1 MTTVTEIA
9 RDTYRIS
16 TYIPEVNLQF
26 NQFLVLDD
34 EPLLFHTGMRAL
46 FPVVLDAVASLV
58 EPARLRWLGFS
69 HFEADE
75 CGSLNEWYE
84 LAPQAH
90 AVCSLTGKLVSVD
103 DFAPSR
109 PARGMKDGEAFSTG
123 SHRFCFMQTPHL
135 PHCWDAGLLFD
146 ETTGTLLCSD
156 LFHQLGDVEALTT
169 ADVTD
174 RFEQV
179 LRSYQRGPLAD
190 YMPYTPRTRR
200 ILDSIAALQ
209 PTTLAAMHGSTYVG
223 DGARAIGELARVMHE
238 VLGSEPSQ
246 DLFRPG
252 SSP

>member
-1 MTTVTEIA
+1 MNSVTEIA

-16 TYIPEVNLQF
+16 TYIPEVDLQF

-46 FPVVLDAVASLV
+46 FPVVREAVAGLV
-58 EPARLRWLGFS
+58 DPARLRWLGFS

-84 LAPQAH
+84 LAPESRAL
-90 AVCSLTGKLVSVD
+90 CSLVGKLVSVD
-103 DFAPSR
+103 DFAPAR
-109 PARGMKDGEAFSTG
+109 PARGMKNGETFTTG
-123 SHRFCFMQTPHL
+123 SHRFCFVQTPHL

-146 ETTGTLLCSD
+146 ETTDTLFCSD
-156 LFHQLGDVEALTT
+156 LFHQLGDVEAVTT
-169 ADVTD
+169 TDVIG

-179 LRSYQRGPLAD
+179 LRSYQKGPLAD

-209 PTTLAAMHGSTYVG
+209 PTTLAAMHGSTYTG
-223 DGARAIGELARVMHE
+223 DGARAIGELARVMEE
-238 VLGSEPSQ
+238 VLGSQ
-246 DLFRPG
+246 
-252 SSP
+252 SS